1 VPLASSIQKQGRRL
15 VSDLSPTNLMID
27 PPSGWMYGFPK
38 IIPKEHQHRTLE
50 WLIEQGYPKELTEM
64 KHFYCRYWNAG

>member
-1 VPLASSIQKQGRRL
+1 
-15 VSDLSPTNLMID
+15 MID